1 MSPALEPY
9 RQRRAA
15 LTKSRHS
22 GIAYTMTAI
31 DTDVAAVQRMFDV
44 NLLGPMRM
52 VHHFHDMLIRSEGTI
67 VNIGSI
73 GGVIP
78 YLYGGKFTWCADIQV
93 LLDYLWQLTSTISIV
108 QRHEGRTCSL
118 VQHSTY

>member
-1 MSPALEPY
+1 MRIAE
-9 RQRRAA
+9 
-15 LTKSRHS
+15 TVRHS

-31 DTDVAAVQRMFDV
+31 DTDVAAVQRMFDI

-52 VHHFHDMLIRSEGTI
+52 VRHFHDMLIKSEGAI

-78 YLYGGKFTWCADIQV
+78 YLYGGK
-93 LLDYLWQLTSTISIV
+93 
-108 QRHEGRTCSL
+108 
-118 VQHSTY
+118 